1 MIQLTRTIVDL
12 GPELA
17 RMDRAIAALEMLQA
31 ETETIVPGKRR
42 RGRPRKIHAIEE
54 PERAM
59 QAGA

>member
-31 ETETIVPGKRR
+31 ETIVPGKRR

>member
-12 GPELA
+12 PPELA

-31 ETETIVPGKRR
+31 ETIVPGKRR
-42 RGRPRKIHAIEE
+42 RPRKIQAIEE